1 MSNVS
6 DGLEILVG
14 MVRVQQWKEVDQLA
28 SCEAVAQKIDKSDEW
43 TRKEA
48 AGSEKYFGD
57 GIYRIW

>member
-1 MSNVS
+1 
-6 DGLEILVG
+6 